1 LTGYTEDEARG
12 QTPRLLHSGR
22 QDQAFYA
29 ALWTSL
35 RDAGAWQ
42 GEIWNRRKNG
52 EVYPELLSIS
62 AVGGNEDE
70 GVAHFVGVFADI
82 SRLKASE
89 AQLEYLAH
97 HDALTGLPNRLL
109 MMHHLKRAIDRSR
122 RSSRIV
128 ALLML
133 DLDRFKDVN
142 DTFGHLAGDELLQ
155 QVAERLTRRLRGAD
169 TLTRLGGDEFTVLL
183 DDLGHAGDAARVA
196 RDIVELMNEPFRL
209 AGGIDVRIGA
219 SIGISLFPE
228 YADTAEMLLQ
238 QADTALYRAK
248 DDGRGCFK
256 YFSDDQT
263 YAARERI
270 ELESKLRRAL
280 ERDELRVFYQPL
292 VDIASDRVV
301 GAEALL
307 RWQDPEAGLIAP
319 GRFIPVAE
327 ETGLIVPIGEWVLRE
342 VCRQGRRWI
351 DAGLPSL
358 TLAVNLSPLQF
369 RHGDVGAVVAA
380 ALSASDFPADRL
392 ELELTES
399 ALMEREDDA
408 VETLIRLRGQ
418 GVRLAIDDFGTGYS
432 SLAHLKRFPIDV
444 LKIDRS
450 FVEDIPHG
458 EGDSEIAA
466 TIIAMGHTLGF
477 RVLAEGVET
486 AEQLAFLRDRG
497 CDLYQ
502 GYLRSAAVPAAEFE
516 LLV

>member
-1 LTGYTEDEARG
+1 
-12 QTPRLLHSGR
+12 
-22 QDQAFYA
+22 
-29 ALWTSL
+29 
-35 RDAGAWQ
+35 
-42 GEIWNRRKNG
+42 
-52 EVYPELLSIS
+52 
-62 AVGGNEDE
+62 
-70 GVAHFVGVFADI
+70 
-82 SRLKASE
+82 
-89 AQLEYLAH
+89 
-97 HDALTGLPNRLL
+97 
-109 MMHHLKRAIDRSR
+109 
-122 RSSRIV
+122 
-128 ALLML
+128 
-133 DLDRFKDVN
+133 
-142 DTFGHLAGDELLQ
+142 
-155 QVAERLTRRLRGAD
+155 
-169 TLTRLGGDEFTVLL
+169 
-183 DDLGHAGDAARVA
+183 
-196 RDIVELMNEPFRL
+196 MNEPFRL

-270 ELESKLRRAL
+270 ELECKLRRAL

-408 VETLIRLRGQ
+408 VETLIRLRSQ

-502 GYLRSAAVPAAEFE
+502 GYLRSAAVPAAEFA